1 MRIALFVPCFVDQ
14 FFPRAAI
21 SVVKVLERLGHE
33 VVCPEG
39 QTCCGQPAFNTGYW
53 DEARRVATRFIEI
66 FSTTGCDGIVSP
78 SGSCTSMVRVFY
90 KELFGI
96 GHPVPHQP
104 SPINH
109 SGPDPVF
116 LKRLA
121 TVAENTFEFSE
132 FLTKKLGVTDV
143 GAKFEARVTFHDSCH
158 LLRELRCKEE
168 PRRLLKAVRGLELV
182 EMKECETCCGFGG
195 TFSVKFPAISTA
207 MDEVKIK
214 SIQDTGAEYV
224 VSCDSSCL
232 MQIDGYLKRQNIP
245 VRTISLAEVLAS
257 T

>member
-21 SVVKVLERLGHE
+21 SVVTVLERLGHE
-33 VVCPEG
+33 VVFPED

-53 DEARRVATRFIEI
+53 DEARQVATRFIDI
-66 FSTTGCDGIVSP
+66 FSKTGCDVIVSP

-90 KELFGI
+90 KELFGV
-96 GHPVPHQP
+96 GHASPNHP
-104 SPINH
+104 SSLSSLDFP
-109 SGPDPVF
+109 F

-121 TVAENTFEFSE
+121 MVTENTFEFSE

-168 PRRLLKAVRGLELV
+168 PRRLLRAVRGLELV

-232 MQIDGYLKRQNIP
+232 MQIGGYLQRQSIP
-245 VRTISLAEVLAS
+245 VRPISLAEVLAS